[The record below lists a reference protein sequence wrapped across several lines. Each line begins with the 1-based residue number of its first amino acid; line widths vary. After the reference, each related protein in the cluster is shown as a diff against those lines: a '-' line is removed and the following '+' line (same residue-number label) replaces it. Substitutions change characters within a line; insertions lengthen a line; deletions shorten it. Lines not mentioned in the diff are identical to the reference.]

1 MSYRSN
7 YRSIFS
13 GLGQTSKTATT
24 STSSTSK
31 SGSSAQPDRTAQDWA
46 TALQTGG
53 SLVSSII
60 GAATGQQ
67 QPQTPASTEPT
78 IDPNAALAP
87 APATPSWYWP
97 VVIGVGGALLAGIVF
112 VGYTAKKPVKANRR
126 RMRRNGSRGASVAH
140 LNSQGHIVPGAWI
153 RPQVGSSRFATREQ
167 AERLAKHIN
176 HAGAFDVKVVKEPS
190 NSRPNGFSYQ
200 VYIRSTGVIEG
211 LRKAKKPVKPS
222 ESQKIDGCSAWLTA
236 LAVALR
242 KPPKKPSVYE
252 TRGVRV
258 L

>member
-31 SGSSAQPDRTAQDWA
+31 SGSSTQPDRTAQDWA

-78 IDPNAALAP
+78 TDPNAALAP
-87 APATPSWYWP
+87 APVTPSWYWP

-112 VGYTAKKPVKANRR
+112 VGYSAKKPVKANRR
-126 RMRRNGSRGASVAH
+126 RMRRNSGLAFRVIGDGKVQVHAKSLSQAQGDASMF
-140 LNSQGHIVPGAWI
+140 
-153 RPQVGSSRFATREQ
+153 RRVG
-167 AERLAKHIN
+167 
-176 HAGAFDVKVVKEPS
+176 V
-190 NSRPNGFSYQ
+190 
-200 VYIRSTGVIEG
+200 
-211 LRKAKKPVKPS
+211 
-222 ESQKIDGCSAWLTA
+222 
-236 LAVALR
+236 
-242 KPPKKPSVYE
+242 
-252 TRGVRV
+252 RGVRV
-258 L
+258 EQKVGSDWVSA